1 MRVFVVAA
9 ALTALAGVVVWWVT
23 RPAAPLPARLE
34 LALGLPKGHRVG
46 ALTLSLNGRVIAY
59 TTDVEG
65 VSQIAV
71 RSLDASNPVLLEGT
85 EGAHHP
91 FISPDGGWVG
101 FFADGKLRKTPT
113 DGGTVQDICDAPVDS
128 AGGSWSVDDRI
139 VFAPLDGRGLVAV
152 DARGGRPAPLTRINA
167 AEGELAHGWPH
178 FLPEN
183 TALIFT
189 IARRDKDPRIAILPP
204 GTSVPRQLLP
214 VHGAV
219 QYVSSGHLVYALIGR
234 LFALRFDAS
243 TLESRGGPIPLAESV
258 AASPRGFD
266 ALGQSTFAAS
276 RDGLVAYLPG
286 SEQEPTNEL
295 VWVERDGTASTLTSS
310 TVVHETPRLSPNGAQ
325 LAMVIRNGPFN
336 RDVWVHDVLGGRR
349 TKLTD
354 EGSQNHS
361 PVWSPDGREIA
372 FASNRTGLQ
381 SIFVQPVTGIRA
393 PRLLLGGEDT
403 HNPASWSRHATLAF
417 YEVYGSAG
425 RDIWLRLPD
434 GHTRPVVATPANERA
449 PALSPD
455 GRWMAYTS
463 DGSGTDEIYVQSVDG
478 GTPVRVSSTGGTEPL
493 WSRDGRELFYR
504 HADQMFAVPIVTD
517 PSFQPGVAV
526 RLFAR
531 DFQLDPGDNL
541 PNYDV
546 APDGRFLMVR
556 RTDDPVDLRVI
567 LNWQR

>member
-1 MRVFVVAA
+1 
-9 ALTALAGVVVWWVT
+9 
-23 RPAAPLPARLE
+23 
-34 LALGLPKGHRVG
+34 
-46 ALTLSLNGRVIAY
+46 
-59 TTDVEG
+59 
-65 VSQIAV
+65 
-71 RSLDASNPVLLEGT
+71 
-85 EGAHHP
+85 
-91 FISPDGGWVG
+91 
-101 FFADGKLRKTPT
+101 
-113 DGGTVQDICDAPVDS
+113 
-128 AGGSWSVDDRI
+128 
-139 VFAPLDGRGLVAV
+139 
-152 DARGGRPAPLTRINA
+152 
-167 AEGELAHGWPH
+167 
-178 FLPEN
+178 
-183 TALIFT
+183 LIFT
-189 IARRDKDPRIAILPP
+189 IGRREKDPRIAILPP

-219 QYVSSGHLVYALIGR
+219 QYVSSGHLVYAFIGR
-234 LFALRFDAS
+234 LFVLGFDAS
-243 TLESRGGPIPLAESV
+243 TLESRGGPIPLSESV
-258 AASPRGFD
+258 AASQRGFD
-266 ALGQSTFAAS
+266 ALGKSTFTTS

-286 SEQEPTNEL
+286 SDQEPTNEL
-295 VWVERDGTASTLTSS
+295 VWVERDGTTSTLMPS
-310 TVVHETPRLSPNGAQ
+310 TGAHETPRLSPDGTQ
-325 LAMVIRNGPFN
+325 VAMVIRNGPFS
-336 RDVWVHDVLGGRR
+336 RDIWVQEVLGSRR
-349 TKLTD
+349 TKLTA

-381 SIFVQPVTGIRA
+381 SIFVQPVAASRA

-403 HNPASWSRHATLAF
+403 HNPASWSRNATLAF

-425 RDIWLRLPD
+425 RDIWLHLPD
-434 GHTRPVVATPANERA
+434 GHTRPLVATPANERA

-478 GTPVRVSSTGGTEPL
+478 GTPARVSSAGGTEPL

-504 HADQMFAVPIVTD
+504 HADQMFAVPIVTN

-556 RTDDPVDLRVI
+556 RTDDPVDPRVV